1 MSEMMH
7 PAFWLAALQIMGIN
21 ILLSGDNA
29 VVIAL
34 AVRALPP
41 KERFWGMVL
50 GAGCAA
56 VLLILF
62 TGVVATLMQLP
73 YLKLAGGLA
82 LFWVAIKL
90 VSPQPHDA
98 EDTPEA
104 VEDLWR
110 AVRVV
115 VVANIVM
122 SLDNVIAVAAAAKG
136 NYFLLGLGLAVSIP
150 VVIAGSALFLAIIE
164 RFPIVVWGG
173 GALLGWI
180 AGGLL
185 PEDPIIAEHFSEATA
200 DTLEIVCGIAGAIIV
215 VLVGLYLVKSRR
227 MRKEPAEAAT
237 PVRDNEMNRAV
248 RSVGSAVRIGATACP
263 HDCPSTCALEVELLD
278 ERTIGR
284 IHGAKDNDYTAGVIC
299 AKVAR
304 YAERE
309 HHARR
314 LLHPLRRTGAKG
326 SGQYERISWDD
337 ALDLVAEKFLQ
348 TEQRYG
354 AESVWPYYYAGTMGL
369 VMRDGINRLRHVKKY
384 SGFHSTICVNPA
396 YAGFAAGVGRIAGVD
411 PREMAKSD

>member
-1 MSEMMH
+1 MR
-7 PAFWLAALQIMGIN
+7 PTFWLAALQIMGIN

-50 GAGCAA
+50 GAGAAA
-56 VLLILF
+56 VLLIVF
-62 TGVVATLMQLP
+62 TGVVATLMKLP

-90 VSPQPHDA
+90 VSPQAHDA

-104 VEDLWR
+104 IEDLWR

-136 NYFLLGLGLAVSIP
+136 DYLLLGLGLAVSIP

-185 PEDPIIAEHFSEATA
+185 PEDPIIAGYLSEATA
-200 DTLEIVCGIAGAIIV
+200 NSLDIVCGIAGAIFV
-215 VLVGLYLVKSRR
+215 VLVGLY
-227 MRKEPAEAAT
+227 M
-237 PVRDNEMNRAV
+237 V
-248 RSVGSAVRIGATACP
+248 RSSRF
-263 HDCPSTCALEVELLD
+263 
-278 ERTIGR
+278 
-284 IHGAKDNDYTAGVIC
+284 
-299 AKVAR
+299 
-304 YAERE
+304 RE
-309 HHARR
+309 EEA
-314 LLHPLRRTGAKG
+314 
-326 SGQYERISWDD
+326 
-337 ALDLVAEKFLQ
+337 
-348 TEQRYG
+348 
-354 AESVWPYYYAGTMGL
+354 
-369 VMRDGINRLRHVKKY
+369 
-384 SGFHSTICVNPA
+384 
-396 YAGFAAGVGRIAGVD
+396 
-411 PREMAKSD
+411 